1 MSDEKSQMQHSAPS
15 VRPLKADHTQSSAL
29 STPSSPGFR
38 FVVMGALWL
47 TAFFLFLD
55 RVNMSL
61 AVPHIMDEL
70 KLSGVETGFILSVY
84 YWGYIAGQI
93 GGGIASD
100 RFSIRG
106 WASVMFF
113 FWCVLTALTGMCY
126 SVPQFAL
133 VRGFFGVAE
142 GAVANPIN
150 KLENQW
156 VLPHER
162 GWVYG
167 ATLGFGY
174 IGIITGMLLVGWL
187 ISVWGWRAMFYGT
200 GALTLLGVG
209 FFWLLVYDHPREHP
223 WMSKEEVSLIEKAI
237 VADRVTF
244 DPQAGAVRHVSFAD
258 GLRFLAGHWAFWCIC
273 VCMFFTLGVAFTNLS
288 WLPGYLVK
296 ERGYTSMKSGLF
308 LAFPYLAAFAGA
320 LLGGYFGD
328 RTGHRSAVG
337 LFTGLLTGPAM
348 LALMLT
354 QDMMGTIVLM
364 SLALFLN
371 AAAFNTLAVL
381 LFDLFPAEVV
391 GVAAGVCIG
400 LFGGL
405 GGVTGPLIL
414 GYSYDHTQSFFWGFC
429 AIGLGATVASLV
441 LIPVWYHE
449 QKVKREKAEKAEMRS
464 ASVREPLLETAGR

>member
-1 MSDEKSQMQHSAPS
+1 MPK
-15 VRPLKADHTQSSAL
+15 
-29 STPSSPGFR
+29 FR

-61 AVPHIMDEL
+61 AAPHLMDEL
-70 KLSGVETGFILSVY
+70 HLSGVETGFILSVY

-113 FWCVLTALTGMCY
+113 LWCVLTALTGVCY
-126 SVPQFAL
+126 SVFQFAV
-133 VRGFFGVAE
+133 VRGLFGVAE

-156 VLPHER
+156 VLPQER

-174 IGIITGMLLVGWL
+174 VGIIAGMLFVGWL
-187 ISVWGWRAMFYGT
+187 INVWGWRAMFYGT
-200 GALTLLGVG
+200 GALTLFGVG
-209 FFWLLVYDHPREHP
+209 LFWLLVYDRPREHP
-223 WMSKEEVSLIEKAI
+223 WASQEEISLIERAI
-237 VADRVTF
+237 VKDRVTF
-244 DPQAGAVRHVSFAD
+244 DPQAGSIRHVSFAE
-258 GLRFLAGHWAFWCIC
+258 GLRILAGHWVFWCIC
-273 VCMFFTLGVAFTNLS
+273 ICMFFTLGVSFTNLS

-296 ERGYTSMKSGLF
+296 ERGYTIMKSGLS
-308 LAFPYLAAFAGA
+308 LSFPYLAAFAGA
-320 LLGGYFGD
+320 LSGGYFGD

-337 LFTGLLTGPAM
+337 LLTGLLTGPAM
-348 LALMLT
+348 IALMLT
-354 QDMMGTIVLM
+354 RDVTGTIVLM
-364 SLALFLN
+364 SFALFLN
-371 AAAFNTLAVL
+371 AAAFNALVVL

-414 GYSYDHTQSFFWGFC
+414 GYSYDHTHSFFGGFC
-429 AIGLGATVASLV
+429 AIGLAATVASCV
-441 LIPVWYHE
+441 LIPVWFYE
-449 QKVKREKAEKAEMRS
+449 QKVKKEKAKRAEIRS
-464 ASVREPLLETAGR
+464 VVLGEERVEAAYK